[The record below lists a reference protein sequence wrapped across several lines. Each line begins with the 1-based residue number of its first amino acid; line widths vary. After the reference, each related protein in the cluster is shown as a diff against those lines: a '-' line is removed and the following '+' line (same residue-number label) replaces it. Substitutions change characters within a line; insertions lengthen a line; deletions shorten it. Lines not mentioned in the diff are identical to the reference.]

1 MKHKVV
7 YTATNVTCGWAG
19 AVIRKANPSIW
30 AGAVSQK
37 PPKSSKTTKM
47 RKLLR

>member
-7 YTATNVTCGWAG
+7 YTATNITCGWAG

-30 AGAVSQK
+30 AEAVTQK
-37 PPKSSKTTKM
+37 PPKMQKRQKS
-47 RKLLR
+47 